1 MILKYKEKGLEF
13 INVDEGIAMGV
24 LVDVE
29 DHGDV
34 EVTYDGETKF
44 QHKLRLVFEVPAQRV
59 DDGSRPKTIGTKVTA
74 SIAPSAKL
82 RKYAE
87 ALMGR
92 TIEGQEAARFDTESL
107 VGQTAKLLVIHREI
121 EGKTWHCI
129 ESVQP
134 SDEELS
140 ISGEFVRQ
148 KDRETQT
155 DRPKKQDGNDW

>member
-1 MILKYKEKGLEF
+1 MILEYQERSQEF
-13 INVDEGIAMGV
+13 INVNEGVCMGV

-34 EVTYDGETKF
+34 ESTYNGETKT
-44 QHKLRLVFEVPAQRV
+44 QRKLRLVFEVPEQMLE
-59 DDGSRPKTIGTKVTA
+59 DGSRPKTIGTKVTA

-92 TIEGQEAARFDTESL
+92 PLEGQDAARFDTEQL
-107 VGQTAKLLVIHREI
+107 VGLAGKLLVIHRDI
-121 EGKTWHCI
+121 EGKTRHCI
-129 ESVQP
+129 ENIQP
-134 SDEELS
+134 TEEQLP

-148 KDRETQT
+148 KDRDTPTE
-155 DRPKKQDGNDW
+155 W